1 MQMRFCGGWAGRHSP
16 IPHVSRCTGFSGE
29 SRGRRPNSFLG
40 LSLNDRTILYS
51 LQSYWIRQ
59 SQSDKTVFSLGRSPE
74 RRGDDPGSLSHRRF
88 HLNRNLLDKNI
99 RPSSARRD
107 WEVKGGKRGSLS
119 LSRLQVVALTG
130 PPVNFGG
137 KVNSSICVSGG
148 GSVLLPR
155 FGSGRR
161 ATGLLTILRRGVEER
176 ANCEQ
181 GNLLV
186 TVVDLSV
193 GRRRRWRHR

>member
-1 MQMRFCGGWAGRHSP
+1 M
-16 IPHVSRCTGFSGE
+16 
-29 SRGRRPNSFLG
+29 
-40 LSLNDRTILYS
+40 NDRTILYS

-119 LSRLQVVALTG
+119 LSLSPSSRRINRTACKFWGKSQFIHLRQWRRKRAPSSLRFRQAGYRAVDHFAKR
-130 PPVNFGG
+130 GG
-137 KVNSSICVSGG
+137 
-148 GSVLLPR
+148 
-155 FGSGRR
+155 R
-161 ATGLLTILRRGVEER
+161 ARQL
-176 ANCEQ
+176 
-181 GNLLV
+181 
-186 TVVDLSV
+186 
-193 GRRRRWRHR
+193 